1 MTEPNTI
8 LKTYTQI
15 IGMLKENV
23 AKDIVTAVSQGTI
36 NIERV
41 DLEKLLALQESLI
54 DTYSANG
61 YELLQRTATSTTTN
75 TPRRKPRK

>member
-1 MTEPNTI
+1 MTELNTI

-75 TPRRKPRK
+75 TPRRKTRK